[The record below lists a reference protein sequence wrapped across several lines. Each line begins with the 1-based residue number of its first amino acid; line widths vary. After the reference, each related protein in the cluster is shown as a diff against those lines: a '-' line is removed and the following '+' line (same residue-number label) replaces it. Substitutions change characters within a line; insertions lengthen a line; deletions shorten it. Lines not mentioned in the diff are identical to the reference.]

1 MNDYILFMVND
12 PADADM
18 AENQELWRRYIN
30 ALRQSGRFG
39 GGSSIGS
46 GIRVGKSGTV
56 TISSSEL
63 TDFIRVRAESAESA
77 EGARQFL
84 TGNPLF
90 EAGGTVEIRELPR
103 E

>member
-30 ALRQSGRFG
+30 ALRQSGRFD

-46 GIRVGKSGTV
+46 GIRVSKLGTV

-63 TDFIRVRAESAESA
+63 TGFIRVRAESAED
-77 EGARQFL
+77 ARQFL